1 LEKVNE
7 SENSN
12 TKEKVQ
18 QETPIIIKAISLF
31 LILGSSLALLFYFY
45 VLVFNSDLLTDQ
57 VSTINNKLISPA
69 VYIIVESVFFVL
81 LFVGAILL
89 LKLKKIGI
97 FLVTIGMLAVL
108 LMNVALTTKIDWL
121 NISIV
126 FAVLLIFIFTQKK
139 FK

>member
-1 LEKVNE
+1 MEKVNE

-57 VSTINNKLISPA
+57 VSTINNKLISPT